1 MHTRIFSLLILSA
14 VVSLAIGTFISAY
27 FIAGWV
33 TLWLLSLPILF
44 NFAILLALVTTACKP
59 LRRTIKW
66 LILKARAFTGN
77 ILSKIESELFISF
90 VSSLITHRKDTDAK
104 Q

>member
-1 MHTRIFSLLILSA
+1 MHTRIFSLLILMA
-14 VVSLAIGTFISAY
+14 VVSLAVGTFITAY

-33 TLWLLSLPILF
+33 TLWLLCLPILF

-66 LILKARAFTGN
+66 LILKARAFTAN